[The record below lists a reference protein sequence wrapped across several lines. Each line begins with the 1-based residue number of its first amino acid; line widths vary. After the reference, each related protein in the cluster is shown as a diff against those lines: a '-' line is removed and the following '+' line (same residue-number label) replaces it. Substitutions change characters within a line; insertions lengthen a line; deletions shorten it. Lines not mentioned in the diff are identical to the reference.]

1 MSLFGPATAKS
12 AKMLLCLWEVDLL
25 SRRTMLRRTLQ
36 ACLAPLYLRGQA
48 LSAQTAKVTVNRASG
63 SPMLLPP
70 DFIGLGYEKSAAA
83 KAGLLRTEN
92 THYVNLIRNLHGGGV
107 LRIGG
112 IVADFSHYQAQGTS
126 KATAKETV
134 VTRADLEGFASFLR
148 ATGWT
153 TIWSLNL
160 GRDTLDD
167 AVVEAKAVA
176 EVFGNSL
183 QAFELG
189 NEVEN
194 YANGSVPLRPPPYT
208 YETYHAE
215 YTRWRSAILQAVPG
229 ARFAAPDTASS
240 VEWVERMAADARGD
254 VQLLTTHYY
263 RGGQKQG
270 TFDQLLHPDPR
281 LQMELDRLR
290 KASLTSGVPWR
301 MCEAS
306 SFNGGGRP
314 GVSDTLVGAL
324 WTLDFMLLL
333 AANGCAGV
341 NIETGENQLGFVSS
355 YSPIQDDEHG
365 LNTAAA
371 PYYGMLAFEEAASA
385 CSQVI
390 PLRIDARGA
399 NVTAYALGSQGLV
412 KTAVIVNRESARDI
426 QVDVSPLMIRHARV
440 SRLTGPS
447 FDSTTG
453 VTFARAAVGADGRW
467 KPGPSDPVASG
478 QVAVRA
484 MSAVVVRGS

>member
-1 MSLFGPATAKS
+1 
-12 AKMLLCLWEVDLL
+12 LLNRRTLL
-25 SRRTMLRRTLQ
+25 SRMSQTIAAALCFRRGVFAQSTRSIVLQ
-36 ACLAPLYLRGQA
+36 RGP
-48 LSAQTAKVTVNRASG
+48 SG
-63 SPMLLPP
+63 TITLPP
-70 DFIGLGYEKSAAA
+70 DFMGLGYEKSAAA
-83 KAGLLRTEN
+83 KPALLRPGN
-92 THYVNLIRNLHGGGV
+92 ARYVNLIRNFKGTGV

-112 IVADFSHYQAQGTS
+112 IVADFSHYNAQGQS
-126 KATAKETV
+126 KATAKDTV
-134 VTRADLEGFASFLR
+134 VTRADLEGFAAFLKT
-148 ATGWT
+148 TGWT

-176 EVFGNSL
+176 ETLGSSL

-194 YANGSVPLRPPPYT
+194 YGNGSAPLRTPPYT
-208 YETYHAE
+208 FETFHSE
-215 YTRWRSAILQAVPG
+215 YLQWRAAILQAVPK
-229 ARFAAPDTASS
+229 ARFAGPDSASS
-240 VEWVERMAADARGD
+240 VEWVERMAADTPGD

-270 TFDQLLHPDPR
+270 TFDQLLQADSR
-281 LQMELDRLR
+281 LQTELDRLR
-290 KASLTSGVPWR
+290 KASLASGIPWR

-306 SFNGGGRP
+306 SFYGGGRP

-355 YSPIQDDEHG
+355 YSPIQDDGHG

-371 PYYGMLAFEEAASA
+371 PYYGMLAFAKSAEA
-385 CSQVI
+385 CSRI
-390 PLRIDARGA
+390 FPLHMTAQDA
-399 NVTAYALGSQGLV
+399 NVTAYALGSHSAV
-412 KTAVIVNRESARDI
+412 TSVVIVNRERTGEVSVDLSAMKLQHA
-426 QVDVSPLMIRHARV
+426 QVL
-440 SRLTGPS
+440 RLTGPS

-453 VTFARAAVGADGRW
+453 VTFAGAAVNAEGRW
-467 KPGPSDPVASG
+467 TAAATESLHGETIIVPT
-478 QVAVRA
+478 
-484 MSAVVVRGS
+484 MSAVVVRRQTHPVHGK